1 MSLSSAIPTLKTLG
15 VGMGGACLARLLHM
29 PLPDLTGPALCVSAA
44 GLAGLQLGLDDKVR
58 NIAFV
63 ILGMSVGA
71 GMTAQATQMLVQLPL
86 AFVALMLST
95 IFGLGACW
103 WALVRFFKF
112 DVQSGLLAASPGHLS
127 FVLSIGAQYDLD
139 LARITIVQSI
149 RLLALTLITPV
160 AALVLGVPSPAAMV
174 GAGASMTVWTI
185 LILAALGY
193 AASLVLSRINTPAPL
208 LIGAM
213 LVSMLGHGS
222 GVTPGQMPLWLAVPA
237 FVVLGTL
244 IGTRFGGVSVNAL
257 RAAAIAGLMATL
269 ITTATAAGFA
279 VLTAALMGMDIEAL
293 LIAFAP
299 GGLETMVAMSIA
311 LGIAPGFVAACHLA
325 RLLVLSVAVPL
336 LFARTQNGAGR

>member
-1 MSLSSAIPTLKTLG
+1 MSLTSALPFLKTLG
-15 VGMGGACLARLLHM
+15 VGVGGACLARLLHM

-44 GLAGLQLGLDDKVR
+44 GLAGLQMELDDRVR

-63 ILGMSVGA
+63 VLGMSVGA

-86 AFVALMLST
+86 AFGALVLST
-95 IFGLGACW
+95 LFGLAACW
-103 WALVRFFKF
+103 WSLVRFFKF

-139 LARITIVQSI
+139 VARITIVQSI

-160 AALVLGVPSPAAMV
+160 AAQVLGVSPPTAMV
-174 GAGASMTVWTI
+174 GEGPSMTVWTI
-185 LILAALGY
+185 LILAILGY
-193 AASLVLSRINTPAPL
+193 AASLVLVRINTPAPL

-213 LVSMLGHGS
+213 LVSMVGHGS
-222 GVTPGQMPLWLAVPA
+222 GMTPGQMPVWLAVPA

-244 IGTRFGGVSVNAL
+244 IGTRFGGVSPKAL
-257 RAAAIAGLMATL
+257 KAAAVAGLVATL
-269 ITTATAAGFA
+269 ITTLIAAGVA
-279 VLTAALMGMDIEAL
+279 ALTARLMGMSIEAL

-325 RLLVLSVAVPL
+325 RLLVLSVAVPV
-336 LFARTQNGAGR
+336 LFARTQTGAGR